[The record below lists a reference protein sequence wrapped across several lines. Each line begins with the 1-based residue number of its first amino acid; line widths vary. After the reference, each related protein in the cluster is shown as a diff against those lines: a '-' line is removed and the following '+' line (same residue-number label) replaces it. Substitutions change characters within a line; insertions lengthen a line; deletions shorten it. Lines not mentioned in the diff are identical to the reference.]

1 MKALEGSQHYSLF
14 FQMLNGS
21 DGIFLKFNLIKMF
34 KFGIIVNC
42 KNEEDSPKNEG
53 TRVVTTFFPI
63 KVNGDFSRRSRAANS
78 PVQGPI
84 WPNFEPIRGFVGV
97 LVACKKKE
105 EPSKHEGARVVTT

>member
-1 MKALEGSQHYSLF
+1 MAANSKV
-14 FQMLNGS
+14 S
-21 DGIFLKFNLIKMF
+21 DGIFLKFILIKIF

-42 KNEEDSPKNEG
+42 KNEEDSPKSEG

-63 KVNGDFSRRSRAANS
+63 KVNGDFSRRSRAANF

-97 LVACKKKE
+97 LVAGKKKKSQADMKALE
-105 EPSKHEGARVVTT
+105 WSQHNSLVFQTLKGS